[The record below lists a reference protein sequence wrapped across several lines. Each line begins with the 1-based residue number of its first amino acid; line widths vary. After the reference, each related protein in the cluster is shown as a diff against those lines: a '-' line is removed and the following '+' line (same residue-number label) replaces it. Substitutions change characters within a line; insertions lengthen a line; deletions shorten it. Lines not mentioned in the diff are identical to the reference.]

1 MAIVG
6 KILLGILLFILI
18 LLLLILFLPICY
30 RVKGKIDAEGK
41 TLNAKVSWFFGLIRF
56 RFDYP
61 EPARPI
67 LKLAFFTLMGKE
79 EKESNEK
86 QEESGK
92 EDHQEQEAEESFE
105 EPEESIDKPE
115 VQSSAL
121 EGTEEEALTKVE
133 EAEEVLTEA
142 ENAEEAKDEQN
153 KAEES
158 GKDQSELSVET
169 EESED
174 QTEKKAKKPLKVKK
188 SKEEKEAEK
197 TRKKEKIQKLLDDVK
212 YYKALWE
219 EKDTQPFVKDA
230 LARILHV
237 LKNLLPKK
245 IRGRILFGAA
255 SPDVTGYVYGVYCVL
270 KTMYPK
276 RFSLEVTPDFER
288 KVLEADVLIKGR
300 FMVITLLIDAL
311 RIFFDKRFRVLRQKI
326 DLRKHPEKAQEL
338 KKSRKG
344 KKRKKRKKVHRNKE
358 S

>member
-41 TLNAKVSWFFGLIRF
+41 TLNAKVSWFFGLIRL

-79 EKESNEK
+79 EKDSDEK
-86 QEESGK
+86 QEASGK
-92 EDHQEQEAEESFE
+92 EDHQEQEAEESLE
-105 EPEESIDKPE
+105 EPEESLDKPE

-121 EGTEEEALTKVE
+121 EGTV
-133 EAEEVLTEA
+133 EEVLTEV
-142 ENAEEAKDEQN
+142 EDAEEAKDERN

-158 GKDQSELSVET
+158 GKDQSELSVEP
-169 EESED
+169 EESEG
-174 QTEKKAKKPLKVKK
+174 QTEKKAQKPPKVKK
-188 SKEEKEAEK
+188 SKEEKESEK
-197 TRKKEKIQKLLDDVK
+197 ARKKEKIQKLLDDVK
-212 YYKALWE
+212 FYKALWE

-230 LARILHV
+230 LARVLHV

-288 KVLEADVLIKGR
+288 KVLEADLLIKGR

-311 RIFFDKRFRVLRQKI
+311 RIFFDKRFRALRQKI

-344 KKRKKRKKVHRNKE
+344 KKRRKRKKVRRNKE

>member
-30 RVKGKIDAEGK
+30 RIKGKIDAEGK
-41 TLNAKVSWFFGLIRF
+41 TLNAKVSWFFGLIRL

-79 EKESNEK
+79 EKES
-86 QEESGK
+86 GK
-92 EDHQEQEAEESFE
+92 
-105 EPEESIDKPE
+105 
-115 VQSSAL
+115 L
-121 EGTEEEALTKVE
+121 EGTEEEGSTESVNTEETKE
-133 EAEEVLTEA
+133 DQ
-142 ENAEEAKDEQN
+142 AK
-153 KAEES
+153 
-158 GKDQSELSVET
+158 T
-169 EESED
+169 EESEND
-174 QTEKKAKKPLKVKK
+174 QPELTIKPEETENHPTEISAEADEQQNRNDESESAEEKEKAKKPPKVKK
-188 SKEEKEAEK
+188 SKEEKESEK
-197 TRKKEKIQKLLDDVK
+197 ARKKEKIQKFLDDVK

-230 LARILHV
+230 LARVLHV

-245 IRGRILFGAA
+245 IRGRIIFGAA

-276 RFSLEVTPDFER
+276 RFSLEFTPDFER

-300 FMVITLLIDAL
+300 FMVITILIDAL
-311 RIFFDKRFRVLRQKI
+311 RIFFDKRFRSLRQNI

-338 KKSRKG
+338 KESRKG
-344 KKRKKRKKVHRNKE
+344 KKRRKRKKVHRNKE

>member
-30 RVKGKIDAEGK
+30 RVKGKLDAEGK
-41 TLNAKVSWFFGLIRF
+41 MLNAKVSWFLGLIRL

-61 EPARPI
+61 EPARLI

-79 EKESNEK
+79 EKDSDEK
-86 QEESGK
+86 QEVSGK
-92 EDHQEQEAEESFE
+92 EDHQEQEADES
-105 EPEESIDKPE
+105 
-115 VQSSAL
+115 L
-121 EGTEEEALTKVE
+121 G
-133 EAEEVLTEA
+133 
-142 ENAEEAKDEQN
+142 
-153 KAEES
+153 KAEENT
-158 GKDQSELSVET
+158 GKSEVLAGDLVESELSEET
-169 EESED
+169 KESEE
-174 QTEKKAKKPLKVKK
+174 QTEFSEEEDENEKGIYESESPEEKKKAPKPKKVKK
-188 SKEEKEAEK
+188 SKEEKETEK
-197 TRKKEKIQKLLDDVK
+197 ARKKEKIQKILDDVK

-219 EKDTQPFVKDA
+219 EKDTRPFVKDA

-255 SPDVTGYVYGVYCVL
+255 SPDATGYVYGVYCVL

-288 KVLEADVLIKGR
+288 KVLEADLLIKGR

-338 KKSRKG
+338 KKSHKG
-344 KKRKKRKKVHRNKE
+344 KKRRKRKKVRRNKE

>member
-41 TLNAKVSWFFGLIRF
+41 SLNAKVSWFFGLIRL

-67 LKLAFFTLMGKE
+67 LKLAFFTLTGKE

-92 EDHQEQEAEESFE
+92 EDRPEESGKEDVPGKEAEESLDKLE
-105 EPEESIDKPE
+105 ENPEKP
-115 VQSSAL
+115 VVS
-121 EGTEEEALTKVE
+121 EEETK
-133 EAEEVLTEA
+133 L
-142 ENAEEAKDEQN
+142 EQD
-153 KAEES
+153 KAEE
-158 GKDQSELSVET
+158 LSA
-169 EESED
+169 EESEESP
-174 QTEKKAKKPLKVKK
+174 TESSVESDEARNDNDESESPEEKKKAKKLPKVRK
-188 SKEEKEAEK
+188 SKEEKESEK
-197 TRKKEKIQKLLDDVK
+197 ARKKEKFQKLLDDVK

-230 LARILHV
+230 LARVLHV

-288 KVLEADVLIKGR
+288 KVLEADLLIKGR

-311 RIFFDKRFRVLRQKI
+311 RIFFDKRFRALRQKI

-344 KKRKKRKKVHRNKE
+344 KKRRKRKKVRRNKE

>member
-41 TLNAKVSWFFGLIRF
+41 SINAKVSWFFGLIRF

-79 EKESNEK
+79 EKESGEK
-86 QEESGK
+86 PEASGKKGKPGKETEESK
-92 EDHQEQEAEESFE
+92 
-105 EPEESIDKPE
+105 
-115 VQSSAL
+115 
-121 EGTEEEALTKVE
+121 EAL
-133 EAEEVLTEA
+133 AEVGKS
-142 ENAEEAKDEQN
+142 EEAKDEL
-153 KAEES
+153 ER
-158 GKDQSELSVET
+158 SENHQTEASVEVN
-169 EESED
+169 EPEDDNNESDLQE
-174 QTEKKAKKPLKVKK
+174 EKKKSKKPPKVKE
-188 SKEEKEAEK
+188 SKEEKESEK
-197 TRKKEKIQKLLDDVK
+197 AGKKEKIQKILDDVK
-212 YYKALWE
+212 FYKALWE

-230 LARILHV
+230 LARVLHV

-245 IRGRILFGAA
+245 IRGRLLFGAA
-255 SPDVTGYVYGVYCVL
+255 SPDVTGYAYGVYCVL

-311 RIFFDKRFRVLRQKI
+311 RIFFDKRFRTLRQKI

-344 KKRKKRKKVHRNKE
+344 KKRKRRRKMNRNKE

>member
-30 RVKGKIDAEGK
+30 RLKGKLDAEGK
-41 TLNAKVSWFFGLIRF
+41 MLNAKVSWFFGLIRL

-61 EPARPI
+61 EPARLI

-79 EKESNEK
+79 EKDSDEK
-86 QEESGK
+86 QEVSGK
-92 EDHQEQEAEESFE
+92 EDHQEQEADES
-105 EPEESIDKPE
+105 
-115 VQSSAL
+115 L
-121 EGTEEEALTKVE
+121 G
-133 EAEEVLTEA
+133 
-142 ENAEEAKDEQN
+142 
-153 KAEES
+153 KAEENT
-158 GKDQSELSVET
+158 GKSEVLAGDLEESELSEET
-169 EESED
+169 KESEE
-174 QTEKKAKKPLKVKK
+174 QTEFSEEEDENEKGIYESESPEEKKKAPKPKKVKK
-188 SKEEKEAEK
+188 SKEEKETEK
-197 TRKKEKIQKLLDDVK
+197 ARKKEKIQKILDDVK

-230 LARILHV
+230 LARVLHV

-245 IRGRILFGAA
+245 IKGRILFGAA
-255 SPDVTGYVYGVYCVL
+255 SPDVTGYVYGIYCVL

-276 RFSLEVTPDFER
+276 RFSLEVTPDFEK

-300 FMVITLLIDAL
+300 FMVITVLIDAL

-338 KKSRKG
+338 KKSHKG
-344 KKRKKRKKVHRNKE
+344 KKRRKRKKVRRNKE